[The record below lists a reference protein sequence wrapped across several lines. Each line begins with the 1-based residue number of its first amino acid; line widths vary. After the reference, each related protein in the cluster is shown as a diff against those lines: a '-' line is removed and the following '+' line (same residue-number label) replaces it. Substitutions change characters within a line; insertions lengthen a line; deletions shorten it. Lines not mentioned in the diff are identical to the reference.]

1 MTMTIDRDVNYPII
15 SSLGALWDP
24 NRKNGPFLS
33 YPVGY
38 EVYRLDSLSV
48 IEIFSDGLIRIK
60 TINTDKWHIDAYEY
74 TVLNEPREF
83 VQSLSDSQ
91 LIPNVDHG
99 PFWDKFRVRLQDL

>member
-1 MTMTIDRDVNYPII
+1 MTMTMTIDHDVNYPII

-48 IEIFSDGLIRIK
+48 IEIFSDGLIR
-60 TINTDKWHIDAYEY
+60 HIDAYEY